1 MENKMKNP
9 RYIVAYRDFD
19 GLHGYYVIDTHHP
32 LYNPNDTDI
41 MGSGYTYGLSPVR
54 AKVIALAE
62 KMNSEETA

>member
-1 MENKMKNP
+1 MKNL

-19 GLHGYYVIDTHHP
+19 GIGAYYVIDTHHP

-41 MGSGYTYGLSPVR
+41 GGSGYTYGLTRNRVEI
-54 AKVIALAE
+54 IALAD